1 MGSKKYHDAD
11 WLREKYHAERMTL
24 REIADLC
31 GVTGTTIGEWMD
43 RHGIERRDVREAQRP
58 EGRHTD
64 REWLAEQY
72 HGKGRSLSDIADEC
86 DVNAV
91 TIMNWM
97 DRHNIPRR
105 DASHHKRT
113 SPAQYTTEENGYE
126 RVASKHNGDFRQAR
140 IHQLVAIANG
150 ADPHKVFSGGKY
162 ECHHKNRIPWDNR
175 PENIELLDGIEH
187 DEIHAADRERA
198 PTGEWL

>member
-1 MGSKKYHDAD
+1 MGSKKYHNAD

-58 EGRHTD
+58 DGKHTD
-64 REWLAEQY
+64 REWLAKQY

-97 DRHNIPRR
+97 DRHDIPRR
-105 DASHHKRT
+105 TATQHKQNE
-113 SPAQYTTEENGYE
+113 PANHTFTPTGYE
-126 RVASKHNGDFRQAR
+126 RVASKHDGKFKQAKV
-140 IHQLVAIANG
+140 HQLVAIANG
-150 ADPHKVFSGGKY
+150 ADPHKVFSDGAY
-162 ECHHKNRIPWDNR
+162 HVHHKNGVKWDNR
-175 PENIELLDGIEH
+175 PENVELLTQREH
-187 DEIHAADRERA
+187 DEIHAAERERA